1 MHITN
6 LKVNHISTPLGFA
19 LSQPV
24 FSYVVAE
31 STGKRQAKARIL
43 VARDAAMTDI
53 CYDTGLR
60 EDIDSLGYQPGF
72 VPEPASRY
80 YWKVFVTA
88 DDGDRGESG
97 AAYFE
102 TAKAPEDI
110 QGSFIA
116 AKEERGVDYFTKV
129 FQVQGTVKQARVTAS
144 ALGVYE
150 VAVNGVRAGE
160 EYLAPGSNDY
170 DKWIQYQTI
179 DVTGLLV
186 QGENRITMAV
196 APGWYSGYF
205 IWEGNNHIYGDKK
218 AALLDLDIQY
228 EDGSRAC
235 IATDGSWKAGGGLVT
250 DSQIY
255 HGEHQDAATATLA
268 EGCQAAPAAGEV
280 EIYGAAPAAGEAEA
294 DGGAGKQPLRK
305 RLQPRRSLPVL
316 VKETIKP
323 RRMLHTPAGETVLDM
338 GQNMAGWVSFVCR
351 EPRGTR
357 LYLQFGEI
365 LQGGNF
371 YRENLRTA
379 KAEFSYIADGQER
392 VVRPHFTYYGFRYV
406 KLEGFT
412 GEPKLSDFTGEVVY
426 SDLAAIGQ
434 LTTSNSLVNRLIA
447 NTVWGQKGNFVE
459 TPTDCP
465 QRDER
470 LGWTGDAQ
478 VFSGTA
484 LYQMDAAAFFS
495 KYCYDMMQEQE
506 EHEGCV
512 PMVIPSFHMGDGGSA
527 AWADAATVIP
537 WNVYLYTGDPG
548 ILRQQYPSMK
558 MWADYIRRKD
568 EETGG
573 RGLWQCGFHF
583 GDWLALDGADPQSP
597 MGGTE
602 EFYVAS
608 CYYYLSTQ
616 LTAKAAAVLGMEEE
630 AGRYSRQAE
639 KIRRA
644 ILEEYFTKTGRLA
657 VATQT
662 GYVLALAFGI
672 CPEEFRGR
680 VAADLNA
687 RLTKDRG
694 YLKTG
699 FVGTPWICKVLS
711 EYGYHEMAV
720 KLLLNEECPGWLYP
734 VRMGATTI
742 WERWD
747 SVMPDGTMNPQGMN
761 SLNHYSY
768 GSVVEWMYRYLA
780 GIRPVE
786 EQAGFRFAQ
795 LAPLP
800 DGRLSQVSASYDS
813 PVGRFESG
821 WKLEG
826 EQVQMHFAV
835 PFGAEAKI
843 ILPHAEKSVVKCNE
857 EYFIQCMKQEG
868 DTVTATVGCG
878 CYDIVYKPT
887 VSYQRDGVKP
897 DQVPEMI
904 MDI

>member
-1 MHITN
+1 MQITN
-6 LKVNHISTPLGFA
+6 LKVNHISNPVGFHLSPL
-19 LSQPV
+19 V

-31 STGKRQAKARIL
+31 STGKKQAAARIL

-60 EDIDSLGYQPGF
+60 EDIDSLAYEADFTPD
-72 VPEPASRY
+72 PASRY

-88 DDGDRGESG
+88 DDGDIGESE

-102 TAKAPEDI
+102 TAKDAGDI
-110 QGSFIA
+110 KGSFLIA
-116 AKEERGVDYFTKV
+116 RKSLGVDYFTKNFEV
-129 FQVQGTVKQARVTAS
+129 KGAVQKARITAS
-144 ALGVYE
+144 ALGIYE
-150 VAVNGVRAGE
+150 VTVNGQRAGE
-160 EYLAPGSNDY
+160 EYFAPGSNDY
-170 DKWIQYQTI
+170 DQWIQYQTI
-179 DVTGLLV
+179 DVTGLLA
-186 QGENRITMAV
+186 QGKNTITMAV

-228 EDGSRAC
+228 EDGSKVC
-235 IATDGSWKAGGGLVT
+235 IATDESWRAQGGLVT
-250 DSQIY
+250 NSEIY
-255 HGEHQDAATATLA
+255 HGEHQDAA
-268 EGCQAAPAAGEV
+268 
-280 EIYGAAPAAGEAEA
+280 GAAPE
-294 DGGAGKQPLRK
+294 DGGVAVYEKASEGALSGGEQSGRADAGSGNIKE
-305 RLQPRRSLPVL
+305 RLQPRRSLPVV
-316 VKETIKP
+316 VKETLQP
-323 RRMLHTPAGETVLDM
+323 RRILHTPAGETVLDM
-338 GQNMAGWVSFVCR
+338 GQNMAGWISFVCR
-351 EPRGTR
+351 EPLGTR
-357 LYLQFGEI
+357 LYFQFGEI
-365 LQGGNF
+365 LQDGNF

-406 KLEGFT
+406 KLTGFT
-412 GEPKLSDFTGEVVY
+412 GEPQLSDFTGEVIY
-426 SDLAAIGQ
+426 SDLTTIGH

-447 NTVWGQKGNFVE
+447 NTMWGQKGNFVE

-484 LYQMDAAAFFS
+484 LFQMDAAAFFS
-495 KYCYDMMQEQE
+495 KYCYDMMQEQK
-506 EHEGCV
+506 EHDGCV
-512 PMVIPSFHMGDGGSA
+512 PFVIPSLHMKDGGSA
-527 AWADAATVIP
+527 AWSDAATVIP
-537 WNVYLYTGDPG
+537 WNVYLYTGDPS

-583 GDWLALDGADPQSP
+583 GDWLALDGGDPMFP
-597 MGGTE
+597 TGGTE

-608 CYYYLSTQ
+608 CYYYLSTL
-616 LTAKAAAVLGMEEE
+616 LTAKAAAVLEMQEDAE
-630 AGRYSRQAE
+630 RYDRQAD
-639 KIRRA
+639 KIRNA
-644 ILEEYFTKTGRLA
+644 IVEEYFTKTGRLA

-672 CPEEFRGR
+672 CPEEFKDR

-687 RLTKDRG
+687 RLIKDKG

-699 FVGTPWICKVLS
+699 FVGTPCICRVLS

-768 GSVVEWMYRYLA
+768 GSVVEWMYRCLA

-786 EQAGFRFAQ
+786 RAAGFRSAC

-800 DGRLSQVSASYDS
+800 DYRLSQVSAAYDS
-813 PVGRFESG
+813 PAGRFESG
-821 WKLEG
+821 WKLVG
-826 EQVQMHFAV
+826 DQVQMHFAV

-843 ILPHAEKSVVKCNE
+843 ILPHAEKSMVECNE
-857 EYFIQCMKQEG
+857 EIFIQCMMQEG

-878 CYDIVYKPT
+878 CYDIIYKPT
-887 VSYQRDGVKP
+887 ISYRRDDVLP